1 MTGGHRRILVVED
14 APESAGELM
23 ESLTTSGY
31 RVDLATSGNEALSR
45 GLAIDY
51 AVITIDR
58 MLPDIDGIAVMRQLR
73 DDGVAAPVLIISAL
87 GEVDD
92 RVRGLRAGGDDYLVK
107 PFSFIELFARS
118 EPLGLRSDTVV
129 KETILLVGDLAV
141 DLVSRTASRRA
152 QGIPLFPPE

>member
-14 APESAGELM
+14 APETAGQLM

-58 MLPDIDGIAVMRQLR
+58 MLPDIDGIAVRRQLR

-87 GEVDD
+87 GEFDH
-92 RVRGLRAGGDDYLVK
+92 
-107 PFSFIELFARS
+107 PS
-118 EPLGLRSDTVV
+118 P
-129 KETILLVGDLAV
+129 DLP
-141 DLVSRTASRRA
+141 S
-152 QGIPLFPPE
+152 G